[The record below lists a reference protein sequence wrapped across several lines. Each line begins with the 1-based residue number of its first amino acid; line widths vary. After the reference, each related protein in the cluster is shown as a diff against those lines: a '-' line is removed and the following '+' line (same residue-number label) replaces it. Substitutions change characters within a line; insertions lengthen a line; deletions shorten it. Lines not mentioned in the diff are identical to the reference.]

1 MSYGTVVKELARSLG
16 RQIIAYDNLP
26 DHGGCILHLG
36 GPVRRIDITTAAL
49 EEGSSDLAAFVR
61 QVLSSPPDEQTRIGI
76 GVRDGELALLSE
88 PVAVKDTTTPAVADL
103 SEG

>member
-1 MSYGTVVKELARSLG
+1 MSYGTVVKELAQSLG

-26 DHGGCILHLG
+26 DHGGCILYVG

-61 QVLSSPPDEQTRIGI
+61 QVLSSPPDDQTRMGI
-76 GVRDGELALLSE
+76 GVCDGKLALLAE
-88 PVAVKDTTTPAVADL
+88 PVPVKDTTMQAVADL
-103 SEG
+103 GEG